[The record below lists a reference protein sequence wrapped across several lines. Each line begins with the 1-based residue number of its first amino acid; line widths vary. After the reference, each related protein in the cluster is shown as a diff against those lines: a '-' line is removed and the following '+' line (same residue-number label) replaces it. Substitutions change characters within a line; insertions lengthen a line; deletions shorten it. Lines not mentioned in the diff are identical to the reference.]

1 MLRSLKWGGILG
13 MISVVLALIDTIVW
27 TALHAATE
35 TQVFEYA
42 YVINVLFYVIAGF
55 MTAYLT
61 GYVRLGIAD
70 ALIAAV
76 ISGTIG
82 TVSQSLVF
90 HPLDIYVAFAVIVM
104 VIIELFSAVPFGAL
118 GGAIGRMA
126 RRKGPVRPAVIK
138 EVASGAGG

>member
-13 MISVVLALIDTIVW
+13 LISVVLALIDTIVW

-42 YVINVLFYVIAGF
+42 YVINVLFYIIAG
-55 MTAYLT
+55 MVAAYLT
-61 GYVRLGIAD
+61 GHIRLGIAD

-90 HPLDIYVAFAVIVM
+90 HPLDVYVAFAVVVM

-118 GGAIGRMA
+118 GGAIGRVA
-126 RRKGPVRPAVIK
+126 RRKGPARSVVVE
-138 EVASGAGG
+138 EVAGGAGG

>member
-13 MISVVLALIDTIVW
+13 LISVVLALINTIVW

-42 YVINVLFYVIAGF
+42 YIINVLFYIIAGF

-61 GYVRLGIAD
+61 GYIRLGIAD
-70 ALIAAV
+70 ALIAAL

-82 TVSQSLVF
+82 TISQSLVF
-90 HPLDIYVAFAVIVM
+90 HPLDIYVALAVVVM
-104 VIIELFSAVPFGAL
+104 IIIELFSAVPFGAL
-118 GGAIGRMA
+118 GGLIGRVV
-126 RRKGPVRPAVIK
+126 RRKGPAHPAVVK

>member
-13 MISVVLALIDTIVW
+13 LISVVLALVDTIAW
-27 TALHAATE
+27 TALRAATE

-42 YVINVLFYVIAGF
+42 YVINVLFYIIAG
-55 MTAYLT
+55 MVAAYLT
-61 GYVRLGIAD
+61 GYIRLGIAD

-90 HPLDIYVAFAVIVM
+90 HPLDVYVAFAVVVM

-118 GGAIGRMA
+118 GGVIGRAA
-126 RRKGPVRPAVIK
+126 RRKGPARPAVVK

>member
-1 MLRSLKWGGILG
+1 
-13 MISVVLALIDTIVW
+13 
-27 TALHAATE
+27 AATE

-42 YVINVLFYVIAGF
+42 YIINVLFYVVAGF

-90 HPLDIYVAFAVIVM
+90 HPLDIYVAFAVVVM
-104 VIIELFSAVPFGAL
+104 VIIELLSAVPFGAL
-118 GGAIGRMA
+118 GGAIGRVA
-126 RRKGPVRPAVIK
+126 RRKGPVRPAVVK
-138 EVASGAGG
+138 EVASGAGS